1 MHKQIHKYVAECD
14 TCQRNKTESLSPVGL
29 LQPLP
34 IPCQVWDDISL
45 DFIEGLLTSG
55 SKNSILV
62 IDDHLSKAAH
72 FLALSHSYATKTIAE
87 KFIKG
92 IVKLNSMP

>member
-1 MHKQIHKYVAECD
+1 MHKQIHKDVAECD
-14 TCQRNKTESLSPVGL
+14 TCQRNKTESLSPFGL

-34 IPCQVWDDISL
+34 IPCQGWDDISL
-45 DFIEGLLTSG
+45 DFIEGLPTFG
-55 SKNSILV
+55 NKNSILV
-62 IDDHLSKAAH
+62 IVDHLSKAAH

-92 IVKLNSMP
+92 IVKLHNMP